1 MRLHYAHFTCKDTQ
15 VNADPCV
22 VFSAV
27 ELSTKDFNHFRN
39 HLLERYDFLA
49 ESNEKMPVPTGSERQ
64 CVMVLHDGRDEGIL
78 VDTQGADYA
87 RYTAYLPNAR
97 AIMQQERY
105 PSLAEFNRQMVEM
118 ADDFTHRAL
127 MCQQDG
133 EIIIPID
140 EVNKSARKMDMD
152 GFVEPLF
159 VEMLSDREEA
169 DYVEIGDEEILY
181 HVAPEYIVHEN
192 EDCYRPIT
200 QEDADIMCAKH
211 FLWLHDAG
219 GEQADFSHCLLKG
232 IDLQKK
238 ELNGAIFDDAKL
250 VNVCLYE
257 AEVCGSSFAGASFY
271 GCECVRMDAE
281 ECDFVNAQIL
291 SSNLDSV
298 AFTHS
303 NFRDAVFSSN
313 RMDYTSFQ
321 NCCLQGTDF
330 IGDAP
335 VPYQTRGCSM
345 DEQKWVGLA
354 ENSAQETTL

>member
-27 ELSTKDFNHFRN
+27 ELTTKDFNYFQN
-39 HLLERYDFLA
+39 HLLNDYDFLA

-64 CVMVLHDGRDEGIL
+64 CVMVLHDGHDEGIL

-97 AIMQQERY
+97 AMMQLEQY
-105 PSLAEFNRQMVEM
+105 PSLADLNHQMVQLV
-118 ADDFTHRAL
+118 DTYTQRAL
-127 MCQQDG
+127 LCQQEG
-133 EIIIPID
+133 EVTFSID
-140 EVNKSARKMDMD
+140 EINNSARKMDMD
-152 GFVEPLF
+152 GFIEPLF
-159 VEMLSDREEA
+159 VEMLSNRDEA
-169 DYVEIGDEEILY
+169 DYVEMSEDSIYY
-181 HVAPEYIVHEN
+181 HVAPAYIVHE
-192 EDCYRPIT
+192 DPARYRSIT
-200 QEDADIMCAKH
+200 QEEADIMSAKH

-219 GEQADFSHCLLKG
+219 GEQADFSHCMLKG

-238 ELNGAIFDDAKL
+238 ELNGAIFDDTKM

-257 AEVCGSSFAGASFY
+257 AEVCGCSFVGTRFY
-271 GCECVRMDAE
+271 DCECVHMDAE

-345 DEQKWVGLA
+345 DEQKWTGLA
-354 ENSAQETTL
+354 ENSAQETPL